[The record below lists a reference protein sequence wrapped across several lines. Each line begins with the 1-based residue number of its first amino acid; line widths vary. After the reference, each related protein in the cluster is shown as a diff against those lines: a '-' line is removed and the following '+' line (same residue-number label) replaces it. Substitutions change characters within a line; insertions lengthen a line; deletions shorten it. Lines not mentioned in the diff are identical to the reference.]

1 MFESIQF
8 RNLKALRDTTLP
20 LGRFTL
26 LVGPNGSGK
35 STTLEA
41 FEMLRAPGNYTFA
54 TLASATARSSN
65 NATIEILLKWADP
78 LDVVAVARWTARS
91 TFGTQWV
98 NRQGSPFSGN
108 APYAAQ
114 EAQLRRVRI
123 YSLAPES
130 LAASVGLQPSMELA
144 RNGTNLAG
152 VLDRLRDQAPERF
165 EALNDEVGRLLP
177 EFDRILFDTPGPGAR
192 AFALRAREGHHA
204 ISATHVSHG
213 SLLVLALLTLAH
225 LPEPPSLIG
234 LEEPDRGIHPRLL
247 RDIRDALYRLC
258 YPESYGEKR
267 DPVQVVAT
275 TQSPYFLDLFKDHPE
290 EVVIAE
296 KQGLEARFE
305 RLDGRPDIKEILA
318 EAPLGEV
325 WYSGILGGV
334 PANR

>member
-35 STTLEA
+35 STALQA
-41 FEMLRAPGNYTFA
+41 FEMLRNPGNYRFA
-54 TLASATARSSN
+54 TLASAGSSSN
-65 NATIEILLKWADP
+65 TLVEVRLRWASPLGLATECTWGPGGYSGLVWLDSDGRRQPNDSEFSRKLARVRVYSLDP
-78 LDVVAVARWTARS
+78 
-91 TFGTQWV
+91 
-98 NRQGSPFSGN
+98 
-108 APYAAQ
+108 
-114 EAQLRRVRI
+114 AQL
-123 YSLAPES
+123 
-130 LAASVGLQPSMELA
+130 AAAVMLQPSMDLA
-144 RNGTNLAG
+144 KNGSNLAG
-152 VLDRLRDQAPERF
+152 ILDQLRDKAPERF
-165 EALNDEVGRLLP
+165 KALNEELGRLLP
-177 EFDRILFDTPGPGAR
+177 EFDHILFDVPENMKR
-192 AFALRAREGHHA
+192 SFALRAREGHHVIEA
-204 ISATHVSHG
+204 PEVSHG

-225 LPEPPSLIG
+225 LPEPPPLIG

-247 RDIRDALYRLC
+247 RDVRDALYRLC
-258 YPESYGEKR
+258 YPENYGEKR
-267 DPVQVVAT
+267 GPVQVVAA

-296 KQGLEARFE
+296 KKGLEARFE